1 MGLGRVRRGL
11 GALVVSGTA
20 VLMVPSAGW
29 AAHGDPRLSNVACID
44 VGATASAPPGAP
56 GITEEGLREA
66 LRLAVKTK
74 LPRLLVQGGCG
85 DALRILVVLAT
96 PSPDV
101 VYGMADLAFLR
112 RAIVV
117 DTGQFAQSESWR
129 MTFVFH
135 GSPEGAKAQLL
146 WLLDDMLTHFAADYH
161 RAGNS

>member
-1 MGLGRVRRGL
+1 MALGRARLGL
-11 GALVVSGTA
+11 GALVVGGMT
-20 VLMVPSAGW
+20 VLMPPSAGW

-44 VGATASAPPGAP
+44 VGASASAPADAP

-66 LRLAVKTK
+66 LRLGLKAK
-74 LPRLLVQGGCG
+74 LPQLLVHGTCG
-85 DALRILVVLAT
+85 DVLRILVVLAT

-101 VYGMADLAFLR
+101 FYGMADLAFLR

-117 DTGQFAQSESWR
+117 DTGQFTQSETWR

-135 GSPEGAKAQLL
+135 GSPSEAKAQLL
-146 WLLDDMLTHFAADYH
+146 RLLNEMLTHFAADYH